1 MQMSDEKACLD
12 SLVWRIMA
20 VDAWQY
26 FPSGDDQY
34 LRFELR
40 NEEDMTSLE
49 VVLPWTGKLTELMAE
64 LEAEVRKRIV
74 QRLGM

>member
-1 MQMSDEKACLD
+1 MSDEKSFPDNLK
-12 SLVWRIMA
+12 WRVVA

-26 FPSGDDQY
+26 YQPSDDQY

-74 QRLGM
+74 QRLCM